1 MLPSQYAPGR
11 RTLGAA
17 ILVVAATYAYFLLF
31 AQFAFLRQVTDFA
44 GGSRAIVGPI
54 MTVMGLAGI
63 AGSWLAA
70 RVYRI
75 ERSRRMLAG
84 GLAVGGA
91 AALLSLV
98 ASVPA
103 VLYLVSALVGL
114 GAGLATVT
122 LACVLRPAVGSE
134 RLGTVVGLG
143 TGLAYGFCNLP
154 VVFAAG
160 TSVQALIAA
169 AVAAGGSLAA
179 GQLALD
185 GPREVPLG
193 HDYSRPGLAGWLAVF
208 LVLVAVDSM
217 AFAIIQQTPVL
228 KERSWAG
235 SGQLAM
241 NGLIHFI
248 AAMLAGFA
256 LDHRWVG
263 RTTLAGALVLL
274 GALALAARG
283 EPVFAPWALFYAA
296 GVSLY
301 STVLVFYPARGSR
314 PRVAALVY
322 SVAGWGG
329 SALGVVLAADR
340 HVLPGRELAVAAV
353 LVAAIL
359 ADRKRRVRREMS
371 TAQTGDDAT

>member
-1 MLPSQYAPGR
+1 MLPREYAPGR

-31 AQFAFLRQVTDFA
+31 AQFAFLRQVSAVA
-44 GGSRAIVGPI
+44 GGSRAVVGPI
-54 MTVMGLAGI
+54 MTVMGVAGI

-75 ERSRRMLAG
+75 ERSRRILAS

-98 ASVPA
+98 ATVPA
-103 VLYLVSALVGL
+103 VLYVVSALVGL
-114 GAGLATVT
+114 GAGVATVT

-134 RLGTVVGLG
+134 RLGTAVGLG

-154 VVFAAG
+154 MVFAAG
-160 TSVQALIAA
+160 TSGQALIAA
-169 AVAAGGSLAA
+169 LVALGGSLAVRE
-179 GQLALD
+179 LTLD
-185 GPREVPLG
+185 GPREAPLG
-193 HDYSRPGLAGWLAVF
+193 YDYSRAGLAGWTAVF
-208 LVLVAVDSM
+208 LVLVAMDSM
-217 AFAIIQQTPVL
+217 AFAIIQQTPAL
-228 KERSWAG
+228 KERSWTG
-235 SGQLAM
+235 SGQLEM
-241 NGLIHFI
+241 NALIHFI

-263 RTTLAGALVLL
+263 RTTLAGALLLL
-274 GALALAARG
+274 GALALPAEG
-283 EPVFAPWALFYAA
+283 EPALAPWGMFYAA

-301 STVLVFYPARGSR
+301 STALVFYPARGSR

-329 SALGVVLAADR
+329 SALGVVLAANR
-340 HVLPGRELAVAAV
+340 HELPGLQLAVAAG
-353 LVAAIL
+353 LVAVIL
-359 ADRKRRVRREMS
+359 ADRKRRSRREMS
-371 TAQTGDDAT
+371 AERPDDDAS